1 MRVFSAFAF
10 SCALGVLSVGCSPK
24 TGNQS
29 TPSLQGTWLLDRP
42 GEGINA
48 GVTLH
53 TTTKVDSE
61 GRYTCETVATNSK
74 RAVRFSLEGVWQIK
88 DGYLVDTVIKHS
100 DTNFTVPVTFRARIA
115 HFSDHELEIY
125 DEANSVHT
133 VFRKP
138 K

>member
-1 MRVFSAFAF
+1 MRAFSAFAF
-10 SCALGVLSVGCSPK
+10 SCAFGLLSVGCSPK
-24 TGNQS
+24 TGNQL
-29 TPSLQGTWLLDRP
+29 TPSLQGTWLLDRV

-53 TTTKVDSE
+53 TTTKVDSD
-61 GRYTCETVATNSK
+61 GRYACETVATNPN

-88 DGYLVDTVIKHS
+88 DGYLDDTVIKHS
-100 DTNFTVPVTFRARIA
+100 DTNFTVPATFRARIVR
-115 HFSDHELEIY
+115 FTDHELEIY

-133 VFRKP
+133 VFRKS